1 MGDLGYVRSWLSED
15 RFDKV
20 WKRYL
25 FTKDPYDNFLKVLDQ
40 YICFWLRYVMF
51 RVSGQLEYSRQD
63 GMRERESETLVKA
76 EIYAKQ
82 RK

>member
-40 YICFWLRYVMF
+40 YICFRLRYVIF
-51 RVSGQLEYSRQD
+51 GVNGQLEYGRE
-63 GMRERESETLVKA
+63 GRRERREREESTCMRIE
-76 EIYAKQ
+76 
-82 RK
+82 